1 MFLKKDIMFIII
13 KRDKTK
19 HESFT
24 REALL
29 SSDGSTRADEAATQ
43 KTSSSPYACLR
54 VPPDTRARM
63 QICRSVEGAE
73 PVRAQSI
80 PGSPA
85 ESLGALSP
93 ICS

>member
-1 MFLKKDIMFIII
+1 MI

-19 HESFT
+19 HDSFT
-24 REALL
+24 GQALL

-43 KTSSSPYACLR
+43 KTSSPPCARLR
-54 VPPDTRARM
+54 ALVVSPDTRARM
-63 QICRSVEGAE
+63 QMCRSVEGAE
-73 PVRAQSI
+73 AARAQSI
-80 PGSPA
+80 AGSPA